1 MDRLSNEY
9 NEAIIKKEETKNQI
23 KTTEQ
28 AIKDTESDLQR
39 SQHQLKKQAISK
51 YKHKDIS
58 VIDVL
63 LDSKDFYEFSVNLD
77 FHNRLIA
84 QSDKIV
90 QENKELKDQ
99 LATQKEE
106 LEAQHAALEQEVQDI
121 ESAQEEANNIIADLQ
136 AKYDSLDTDMA
147 RILIQQQMA
156 AASISPTNENGET
169 SVIVQNPASVLSTG
183 TVAEEMANNIEFATY
198 ITQAIAAQTGTSVES
213 MTVEEAIASVPA
225 SNLNDIV
232 SRAYSMI
239 GSPYSWGGT
248 TSAGFDCSGF
258 VSYCLTGQ
266 EGTRLGT
273 TETFIG

>member
-9 NEAIIKKEETKNQI
+9 NEAIIKKEETENQI

-28 AIKDTESDLQR
+28 AIKDIESDLQR

-106 LEAQHAALEQEVQDI
+106 LEAQHAALEQEVRDI

-136 AKYDSLDTDMA
+136 AKYDSLDADMA

-169 SVIVQNPASVLSTG
+169 SVIVQNPTSVLSTG
-183 TVAEEMANNIEFATY
+183 TVAAEMANNIEFTTY
-198 ITQAIAAQTGTSVES
+198 VTQAIAAQTGTSVES

-225 SNLNDIV
+225 SDLNDIV
-232 SRAYSMI
+232 ARAYSMM

-273 TETFIG
+273 TGTFIG